1 MADNDLSGNDEISP
15 KEEEKER
22 LVEDEYSDGAE
33 EDQDGSSEE
42 LEEDELEHEDE
53 TLGSDEKLTAATP
66 LEDDTEPPEEPIKK
80 SHKKLIT
87 ISSVILGVL
96 IFLTTGVIIFFA
108 DNSAE
113 QKTADGIMTPPSGY
127 LARISVPPRK
137 RKRMKSGLELS
148 EEQSSS
154 ESSSPSAFSNPNL
167 TKPEPQ
173 INAAFES
180 DDKLTTNPSVPGAAD
195 TKLLTA
201 RVIGARTVPGKGLVM
216 PSVTAAAYN
225 AIPLKQKSDPVTA
238 PDESLMETINDK
250 VVPKL
255 SSNGKGSWQTYN
267 HPFTPTLQQI
277 KTGEGDETKTIPYAR
292 VSIIIRGVG
301 LNRNA
306 TLAAINKLPAAI
318 SLAFS
323 PYGKGIEQWASLA
336 RGAGHETLMS
346 LPMEP
351 VDFPSLDPGPLS
363 LLTDFKSETNVAR
376 LYSIMNLSQAYVG
389 FIQHMGSRFTTSE
402 AAFKPIIKILKD
414 RGLLFVDDGLVKGGL
429 GIRLA
434 ADFSLPHARSDMIID
449 DDASGIKIAQNL
461 LQLEKIA
468 KTNQS
473 TIGLAKKNQSAI
485 GIGETYPATIMQ
497 IARWAKTLKGKM
509 IDLAPISAVVRD
521 EFLQSPEKPA
531 EKTKVKQ

>member
-15 KEEEKER
+15 KEEEEER
-22 LVEDEYSDGAE
+22 LVEDENSDGAE

-42 LEEDELEHEDE
+42 LEEDEPEHEDE
-53 TLGSDEKLTAATP
+53 TLGSDERLTETAP
-66 LEDDTEPPEEPIKK
+66 LEDDTEPPEEPTKK

-87 ISSVILGVL
+87 ISSVLLGVL
-96 IFLTTGVIIFFA
+96 IFLTTGVIIIFG
-108 DNSAE
+108 DNSEE

-127 LARISVPPRK
+127 LARIAIPPRK
-137 RKRMKSGLELS
+137 RKRMKTGLELS
-148 EEQSSS
+148 REQTSS
-154 ESSSPSAFSNPNL
+154 ESNSPSAFSKPNS
-167 TKPEPQ
+167 TKPEPS
-173 INAAFES
+173 ISAAFES
-180 DDKLTTNPSVPGAAD
+180 DEKLTPNETAPGATD
-195 TKLLTA
+195 TKVFTA

-238 PDESLMETINDK
+238 PDESLMETIDDK

-255 SSNGKGSWQTYN
+255 SSTGKGSWQTYN

-277 KTGEGDETKTIPYAR
+277 KTGEGDETTTIPYAR

-323 PYGKGIEQWASLA
+323 PYGKGIEEWASLA

-434 ADFSLPHARSDMIID
+434 SDFSLPHARSDMIID
-449 DDASGIKIAQNL
+449 DDASGVKIAQNL

-468 KTNQS
+468 KKNQS
-473 TIGLAKKNQSAI
+473 SIGLAKKNQSAI
-485 GIGETYPATIMQ
+485 GIGEPYPATIMQ

-521 EFLQSPEKPA
+521 
-531 EKTKVKQ
+531 

>member
-1 MADNDLSGNDEISP
+1 MADNDLSGNDEINP

-22 LVEDEYSDGAE
+22 LVEDENSDGAE
-33 EDQDGSSEE
+33 EQ
-42 LEEDELEHEDE
+42 LEEDEPEHEDE
-53 TLGSDEKLTAATP
+53 TLGSDEKLTEAAP
-66 LEDDTEPPEEPIKK
+66 LEDDTEPPEEPPKK

-96 IFLTTGVIIFFA
+96 IFLTTGVLIYFG

-113 QKTADGIMTPPSGY
+113 KKTADGIMTPPSGY
-127 LARISVPPRK
+127 LARISIPPRK
-137 RKRMKSGLELS
+137 RKRMKTGLELS
-148 EEQSSS
+148 EEQSGS
-154 ESSSPSAFSNPNL
+154 ESSSPSAFSKPNL
-167 TKPEPQ
+167 TKTEPQ
-173 INAAFES
+173 ISAGFAS
-180 DDKLTTNPSVPGAAD
+180 DDKLTTDPSLPGVAD
-195 TKLLTA
+195 TKELTA

-225 AIPLKQKSDPVTA
+225 AIPLKQKSDPVAA
-238 PDESLMETINDK
+238 PDESLMESIDSK

-267 HPFTPTLQQI
+267 QPFTPTLQQI
-277 KTGEGDETKTIPYAR
+277 KTGEGDETTTIPYAR

-323 PYGKGIEQWASLA
+323 PYGKGIEEWASLA

-363 LLTDFKSETNVAR
+363 LLTDIKSERNVAR

-434 ADFSLPHARSDMIID
+434 SDISLPHARSDMIID
-449 DDASGIKIAQNL
+449 EDASGVKIAQNL

-485 GIGETYPATIMQ
+485 GIGETYPESTAE
-497 IARWAKTLKGKM
+497 AKEYRLPLLSSLIIKESTSIEVIRGL
-509 IDLAPISAVVRD
+509 PIRFHPS
-521 EFLQSPEKPA
+521 FNSI
-531 EKTKVKQ
+531 T